1 LKVRTAVYATET
13 AQTLGELEWLRLQ
26 TRRRLEG
33 LSFPLVLFGGI
44 SLVAAALSAA
54 LGEDAQGFFWALAGP
69 AGGVAVSLHYR
80 RRELDLGLSRAAW
93 PYICTAVAL
102 MVACFVLGFLEQPW
116 SVGPWL
122 AVAAG
127 YLVFGA
133 LERSAAAIVMSV
145 TLAALAV
152 AVGVLE
158 ITPVAVILNAV
169 YGVAFIATGVGVRA
183 RRHEP

>member
-1 LKVRTAVYATET
+1 MHASET
-13 AQTLGELEWLRLQ
+13 AQTLGELDRLRLQ

-54 LGEDAQGFFWALAGP
+54 LGEEAQGLFWTLAGP
-69 AGGVAVSLHYR
+69 AGGIAVSLYYR
-80 RRELDLGLSRAAW
+80 RRGLDLGLSRAAW
-93 PYICTAVAL
+93 PYICTAIAL
-102 MVACFVLGFLEQPW
+102 LLACFVLGVLEQPW

-127 YLVFGA
+127 YLVFGG
-133 LERSAAAIVMSV
+133 LERSAAVIGMAL

-152 AVGVLE
+152 AVGALE
-158 ITPVAVILNAV
+158 VTPVAVILNAA
-169 YGVAFIATGVGVRA
+169 YGVAFLATGLGVRT
-183 RRHEP
+183 RRDEP